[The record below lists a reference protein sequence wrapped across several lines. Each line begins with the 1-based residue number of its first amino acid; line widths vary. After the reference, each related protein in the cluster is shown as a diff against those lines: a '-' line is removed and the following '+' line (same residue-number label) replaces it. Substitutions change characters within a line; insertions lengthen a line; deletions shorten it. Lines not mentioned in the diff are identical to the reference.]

1 MFYILN
7 QDNQIAAADYDLLEV
22 LEVDD
27 LQTLFVKV
35 VSSEITFEKLNERKV
50 NIHSKSHFIRA
61 WHEEYVLKSP
71 FGDLKLVKLY
81 NIIVKSHSDTLGVKE
96 ESFEAP
102 KEESKILHK
111 PQDVRPQ
118 PRNIFA
124 DMSEEKKELKPK
136 RVSIFLDDDEE
147 LAPPAK
153 EVSKEKIADI
163 PNKKVQEDLEF
174 ASQRLMET
182 KVDKKPILETLRV
195 QDEVVNKPLA
205 TQEPIVA
212 KPIFEEPIKQQST
225 QEKFNV
231 QDDLKLGKINLDTIE
246 TDEASIDELLALAN
260 QQAESIHEIQTQ
272 KIETKPIEPE
282 PTIEETLKLD
292 ESHEDEPLQTIALDE
307 SKDETSLDEALL
319 LLDEEPEDT
328 NQKSKEL
335 FIEEDETP
343 KEIGDLL
350 LDDDSIETQ
359 DNVIDQKL
367 SLDDEAD
374 MASLLLAVDEI
385 PTQKAPLQES
395 PKVQPKEEI
404 ESFDNLLLLDDEE
417 PIKTQPKAQ
426 PKAQPKEEVESFDN
440 LLLLDDEE
448 PIKPQ
453 PKAQPKAQPKEED
466 VESFDD
472 LLLLDDEE
480 PIKTQPKAQP
490 KEEDVESFDD
500 LLLLD
505 DEAPKRTP
513 IKEESVSELNTIKDL
528 LLEIE
533 EEPKAPKKIPVKS
546 YSYPDAIEIDL
557 DEHGEMIGLGAEDY
571 QEFLNEFIDKSIV
584 YDEDLRSTDK
594 SKREEA
600 LNEIYSI
607 SQSLQLP
614 YLEDILADM
623 LERDYLEEE
632 LVDIYYDCLA
642 KITTKTKPKVVEAPP
657 VQEKPKETPVRI
669 EEPKTQ
675 DAPISGGYGVLSF
688 EGIKPIHFDFRLEE
702 AAEDLSL
709 PVDLIEEFV
718 NDFIEQA
725 IEEKETF
732 IKAYAKGDMDTIQK
746 TGHKLKGASSNLR
759 IIPLSETLEEIQHC
773 DNPARFEPLLKKY
786 WGQFLSFKLFM
797 ENISHK

>member
-35 VSSEITFEKLNERKV
+35 VSGEITFEKLNERKV

-71 FGDLKLVKLY
+71 FGDLKLIKLY
-81 NIIVKSHSDTLGVKE
+81 NIIVKSNVDTLREKE
-96 ESFEAP
+96 GFEIP
-102 KEESKILHK
+102 KEESKVLHK
-111 PQDVRPQ
+111 PQDEKTQ

-124 DMSEEKKELKPK
+124 QPSEEKKDLKPK

-147 LAPPAK
+147 PTPSTK
-153 EVSKEKIADI
+153 EALKDKISDI

-174 ASQRLMET
+174 ASQRLTET

-195 QDEVVNKPLA
+195 QE
-205 TQEPIVA
+205 EPKKEETVVA
-212 KPIFEEPIKQQST
+212 KPLIQEPKVVKPIVQEEPKI
-225 QEKFNV
+225 EPIPLEADEVFA
-231 QDDLKLGKINLDTIE
+231 DDLKLAGINLDTIE

-260 QQAESIHEIQTQ
+260 EQTQQIHETQT
-272 KIETKPIEPE
+272 KKVEPE
-282 PTIEETLKLD
+282 PIESESIEQEILKLD
-292 ESHEDEPLQTIALDE
+292 ESHEDDKEEGL
-307 SKDETSLDEALL
+307 LDEALL
-319 LLDEEPEDT
+319 LSDEEPIQED
-328 NQKSKEL
+328 KSLKRAEI
-335 FIEEDETP
+335 FIEEEP
-343 KEIGDLL
+343 QEIGDLL
-350 LDDDSIETQ
+350 LVDEVANEQDS
-359 DNVIDQKL
+359 VIDQKL

-374 MASLLLAVDEI
+374 MESLLLAVDEAPI
-385 PTQKAPLQES
+385 EETIKA
-395 PKVQPKEEI
+395 QPKEEE
-404 ESFDNLLLLDDEE
+404 ESFDNLLLLDDEAPAKE
-417 PIKTQPKAQ
+417 TPKTQL
-426 PKAQPKEEVESFDN
+426 KEEE
-440 LLLLDDEE
+440 
-448 PIKPQ
+448 
-453 PKAQPKAQPKEED
+453 
-466 VESFDD
+466 
-472 LLLLDDEE
+472 
-480 PIKTQPKAQP
+480 
-490 KEEDVESFDD
+490 ESFDD

-505 DEAPKRTP
+505 DEAPAKETIKAQP
-513 IKEESVSELNTIKDL
+513 KEEEESFDDLLLLDDTPKTPPKEETKKEFNAIKDL
-528 LLEIE
+528 LLEID
-533 EEPKAPKKIPVKS
+533 EEPETQRKVPLKA
-546 YSYPDAIEIDL
+546 YNYPDTIEIDL

-571 QEFLNEFIDKSIV
+571 QEFLNEFIDKSII

-642 KITTKTKPKVVEAPP
+642 KITTKTKPKIAQTPP
-657 VQEKPKETPVRI
+657 PQETPQVKPQESRVHI

-675 DAPISGGYGVLSF
+675 EAPTVGGYGVLSF